1 MDRRDFL
8 TALFQSGRLRPNNFA
23 RPELSADQSLDPY
36 PQPLTLTDAYHLLRR
51 LSFGP
56 THAVA
61 QQLVGKTAQEAV
73 DLVLGVGQSDPAVD
87 PPGPWVDQSTENPS
101 GADPDTRRAI
111 EAWWRSIFHELQ
123 QWWIERM
130 RTERLPVS
138 EKIILFW
145 HGHFTTEFTY
155 ENGYIPPQ
163 LLYRQYL
170 MFRRNRLGSFPAF
183 VEDFT
188 LDGAELVYLGG
199 ELNTKGVPNENYA
212 RELMELFTM
221 GVGWY
226 TEGDVKEAARVLT
239 GWRVAKFN
247 DEPAPKG
254 IYEVYFDPAAHDT
267 GAKQVLGVTI
277 PARDPNENTEYLVRR
292 DEVRRLIH
300 ILMET
305 RPQQVSQFIAR
316 KIYRFFVY
324 SNPDYDAPVLTAL
337 AETFRNADFELL
349 PVFRT
354 LFASKHFFDP
364 AVRGIQIKTPPEF
377 VVGLLRQLEIPWN
390 EAASI
395 VTALG
400 QELYDPP
407 TVAGWDGYRTW
418 INTVSYP
425 ARVEFARQVI
435 ESLTDAHLY
444 QWAQQFPSFA
454 SDVDSFATEIEL
466 FFFPQS
472 VSEQRHQYYVSILL
486 QGAPSYEWSQIA
498 QDQQAVALR
507 LRNLLIAMAKAPDFQ
522 LC

>member
-8 TALFQSGRLRPNNFA
+8 TKFFQSGTVRHQGITISGIT
-23 RPELSADQSLDPY
+23 EQSLDPY
-36 PQPLTLTDAYHLLRR
+36 PHPLTLADAYHLLRR

-56 THAVA
+56 TRTIA
-61 QQLVGKTAQEAV
+61 QQLVGKTALQAV
-73 DLVLGVGQSDPAVD
+73 DLLLGVGQPDPEID
-87 PPGPWVDQSTENPS
+87 PPGAWVNQSTENPA
-101 GADPDTRRAI
+101 GADPDTRRSI
-111 EAWWRSIFHELQ
+111 ENWWRSIFRQFQ
-123 QWWIERM
+123 QWWVDRM
-130 RTERLPVS
+130 RTETLPLS
-138 EKIILFW
+138 EKLILFW

-170 MFRRNRLGSFPAF
+170 MFRRNRLGSFPSF

-199 ELNTKGVPNENYA
+199 ELNTKGIPNENYA
-212 RELMELFTM
+212 REMMELFTM

-254 IYEVYFDPAAHDT
+254 IYEVYFNPDAHDT

-277 PARDPNENTEYLVRR
+277 PARSANENTEFLVRR

-305 RPQQVSQFIAR
+305 RPQQVSRFIAR

-324 SNPDYDAPVLTAL
+324 SNPDYDAPVLDAL
-337 AETFRNADFELL
+337 AETFRNADFALL

-364 AVRGIQIKTPPEF
+364 ATRGIQIKTPPEF
-377 VVGLLRQLEIPWN
+377 VVGLLRQLN
-390 EAASI
+390 VSRNDAAAI
-395 VTALG
+395 IAELD

-407 TVAGWDGYRTW
+407 TVAGWEGYRTW
-418 INTVSYP
+418 INTVTYP
-425 ARVEFARQVI
+425 ARVEFARSVI
-435 ESLTDAHLY
+435 ESLSDSHLY
-444 QWAQQFPSFA
+444 QWAQQFPAFTT
-454 SDVDSFATEIEL
+454 DVDQFAAEL
-466 FFFPQS
+466 EAFFFPQPITA
-472 VSEQRHQYYVSILL
+472 QRHQFYVAILL
-486 QGAPSYEWSQIA
+486 QNAPAYEWSQIV
-498 QDQQAVALR
+498 QDQAAVALR
-507 LRNLLIAMAKAPDFQ
+507 LRNLLIAFAKAPDFQ